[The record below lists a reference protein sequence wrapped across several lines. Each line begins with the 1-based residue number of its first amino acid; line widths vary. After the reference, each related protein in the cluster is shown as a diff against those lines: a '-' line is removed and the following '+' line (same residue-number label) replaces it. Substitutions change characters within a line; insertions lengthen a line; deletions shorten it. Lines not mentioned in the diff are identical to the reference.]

1 MNYKAILKSNNNAA
15 TEASKHTD
23 AISGL
28 MPMDRT
34 SPQTQAA
41 ASSANTGKHSMEK
54 TSKMALWDVDLKRGE
69 EAREKLQLQ
78 YQEWMTR
85 HEQERATLVR
95 ERGNWIEER
104 LEAEKARDQAQAMI
118 TQLDE
123 KIEDKDKECANYV
136 STHQKLVKDLCI
148 VMAHLAVS
156 R

>member
-1 MNYKAILKSNNNAA
+1 
-15 TEASKHTD
+15 
-23 AISGL
+23 
-28 MPMDRT
+28 
-34 SPQTQAA
+34 
-41 ASSANTGKHSMEK
+41 MEK
-54 TSKMALWDVDLKRGE
+54 TSKMALRDVDLKRGE

-85 HEQERATLVR
+85 HEQERVTLVR

-118 TQLDE
+118 TQLDG
-123 KIEDKDKECANYV
+123 KIEDKDREYANYV

-148 VMAHLAVS
+148 VMAHPAVS